1 MTKGFTVG
9 AVGAG
14 AASLKVATDFEAGM
28 SEVAAISGATGDDLL
43 LLEDKA
49 REMGKGTSFSATEA
63 AEGLKYMSLAGWDAN
78 ESADSLE
85 GVLHLAEAGALDLGR
100 ASDLTTDSM
109 AALGLGVD
117 DLDGYLDKVA
127 QTSRK
132 SNTDIDAL
140 MEAMVVA
147 GGTFDRFNVPLEES
161 NAFLGVLANRGFK
174 GSEAGTALNA
184 IMARLT
190 QTTGPAA
197 DALEDMGVNAYDS
210 EGNFRGMET
219 VMKEVEAAMGD
230 MTDAEKAHAT
240 TQLAGLNHGKTF
252 TAMLNGLGD
261 EYDDLKGDI
270 VDSDGALK
278 DMRDTMKDN
287 LQGELESMKS
297 ALSEAGIVIGNALI
311 PMIKDAVAWINDWV
325 DRFNELDEGTQQTIL
340 KVVGLVA
347 ALGPMLVIGG
357 KIATGISG
365 LIGLFGT
372 VSSAIAVTTGSA
384 TASTTAVAGLAK
396 VFAFMTGPGGIA
408 VAAIAGITAAGIG
421 LYNHLKKDA
430 IPEVNLFG
438 DEVSESTA
446 QAVGAFMDMTEEA
459 NLQLKELAWGQQE
472 VTSEMATDMKEKQEE
487 ITGTLLTAIDER
499 NQREKEMATQQFTD
513 MELLTDESKQEI
525 LNRLDEHYEEE
536 RVKTQEGNDRINE
549 IIQTAADEGREIKS
563 HEAKEIEKIRTDMEV
578 QAVETMSQSA
588 LEQKAILEQMKT
600 NSEIITAQ
608 EAAEV
613 VRNATEK
620 KDAVV
625 AEAND
630 QYDETVAWAIQQ
642 RDETGILSDEEADAI
657 IFNAKL
663 QRDEAVEQAEDM
675 HENVVREAKEQAGEH
690 VDEVDWETGEV
701 LSKWDVFKNDV
712 SKTWSEISSTAST
725 KWSEMTSNISGYA
738 DTISTYPAQKGE
750 ELRSALSTK
759 WDEVR
764 TNASTSWDNIKSAI
778 TDPIDEAKTTIS
790 EIVDDIKGFF
800 TNMKLKIPKIEMPSL
815 PSFSMTGGF
824 SLRPPSVPKIG
835 VNWNAM
841 GGIFDEPTIF
851 NTANAG
857 LQGVGEAGAEAI
869 LPLNKKTLG
878 GIGEGIASTMRDDNK
893 RDLNFDI
900 TIEQF
905 VNQREEDV
913 EELSEDLAFQIIRKL
928 TGEGITFG

>member
-14 AASLKVATDFEAGM
+14 AASLKIATDFEAGM
-28 SEVAAISGATGDDLL
+28 SEVAAISGATGGDLQM
-43 LLEDKA
+43 LEDKA

-63 AEGLKYMSLAGWDAN
+63 AEGLKYMSLAGWDAQ
-78 ESADSLE
+78 ESAESLE

-147 GGTFDRFNVPLEES
+147 GGTFERFNVPLEES

-197 DALEDMGVNAYDS
+197 TALEDMGISAYDS
-210 EGNFRGMET
+210 EGNFRGMEV
-219 VMKEVEAAMGD
+219 VMKEVESAMGD

-261 EYDDLKGDI
+261 EYDELKDDI
-270 VDSDGALK
+270 VNSDGALK

-297 ALSEAGIVIGNALI
+297 AISEAGIVIGNALI

-325 DRFNELDEGTQQTIL
+325 DRFNELDSSTQQTIL

-347 ALGPMLVIGG
+347 ALGPMLIIGG
-357 KIATGISG
+357 KIATGISS

-396 VFAFMTGPGGIA
+396 VFTFMSGPGGIA

-438 DEVSESTA
+438 DEVSDSTA
-446 QAVGAFMDMTEEA
+446 QAVGAFVDMTEEA
-459 NLQLKELAWGQQE
+459 NVQLKELSWGQQE
-472 VTSEMATDMKEKQEE
+472 VTAEMAADMQEKQGQ
-487 ITGTLLTAIDER
+487 ITNTLLSAIDER
-499 NQREKEMATQQFTD
+499 NEEEKTMMLDQFAQTSALTETEKEKVLEKMNENFD
-513 MELLTDESKQEI
+513 K
-525 LNRLDEHYEEE
+525 E
-536 RVKTQEGNDRINE
+536 REVTEKGHERINQ
-549 IIQTAADEGREIKS
+549 IIANAEAEGREIRQD
-563 HEAKEIEKIRTDMEV
+563 EADEILYIRESMNIQVAEM
-578 QAVETMSQSA
+578 MSQSEI
-588 LEQKAILEQMKT
+588 EQKAILEQMRV
-600 NSEIITAQ
+600 NSGTITAL

-613 VRNATEK
+613 VQNATEK
-620 KDAVV
+620 KDGVIQ
-625 AEAND
+625 EAND

-642 RDETGILSDEEADAI
+642 RDEHGTLTAEEAARVI
-657 IFNAKL
+657 KEAEY
-663 QRDEAVEQAEDM
+663 QRDESVTAAEEMHDDVVAEAQA
-675 HENVVREAKEQAGEH
+675 QAGEH

-701 LSKWDVFKNDV
+701 LSKWEVFKGSV
-712 SKTWSEISSTAST
+712 STKWSEISSDAST
-725 KWSEMTSNISGYA
+725 KWSEMTSSISGYA
-738 DTISTYPAQKGE
+738 DTISTYPARKGE

-759 WDEVR
+759 WGEIR
-764 TNASTSWDNIKSAI
+764 TNASTSWSNIKSAI

-790 EIVDDIKGFF
+790 GIVDDIKGFF

-815 PSFSMTGGF
+815 PSFSMSGGF
-824 SLRPPSVPKIG
+824 GFKPPSVPKIG
-835 VNWNAM
+835 VNWNAE
-841 GGIFDEPTIF
+841 GGIFDDPTIF

-878 GIGEGIASTMRDDNK
+878 GIGEGIASTMSSGRSGGGNITQ
-893 RDLNFDI
+893 NI
-900 TIEQF
+900 TINSPEATSP
-905 VNQREEDV
+905 RENAR
-913 EELSEDLAFQIIRKL
+913 LMKNASRRLAMEW
-928 TGEGITFG
+928 GG